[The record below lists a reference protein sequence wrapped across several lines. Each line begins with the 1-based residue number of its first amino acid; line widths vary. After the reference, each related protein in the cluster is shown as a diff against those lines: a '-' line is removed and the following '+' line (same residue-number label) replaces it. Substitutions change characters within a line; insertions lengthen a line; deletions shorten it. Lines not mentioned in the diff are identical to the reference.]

1 MYSYDTDDSLKVIIF
16 EETVVFNTTLD
27 SITLDSINNSLIYIS
42 NSLDIIYLNII
53 FLLFLVACISCTKK
67 KNKEYITLEPKITH
81 GTIAKGTIT
90 QGTITQGTIIPS
102 TIKL

>member
-1 MYSYDTDDSLKVIIF
+1 MYSYDPDDVLKVIVF
-16 EETVVFNTTLD
+16 EKTVVFNTTLD
-27 SITLDSINNSLIYIS
+27 FITLDSINNSLIYIS

-53 FLLFLVACISCTKK
+53 LFLFLVSCILCTKK
-67 KNKEYITLEPKITH
+67 KNKDYIFLEPKITH

-90 QGTITQGTIIPS
+90 QGTIIPS

>member
-1 MYSYDTDDSLKVIIF
+1 MYSYEKDPDDKNVDDRVIM
-16 EETVVFNTTLD
+16 VVLNTTLD

-53 FLLFLVACISCTKK
+53 FLLFLVACILCMKK

-81 GTIAKGTIT
+81 GTITKGTIT
-90 QGTITQGTIIPS
+90 QGTITHGTI
-102 TIKL
+102 KM

>member
-1 MYSYDTDDSLKVIIF
+1 MYSYDPDDLLKVIVF
-16 EETVVFNTTLD
+16 EKTVVFNTTLD

-53 FLLFLVACISCTKK
+53 LFLFLVSCILFTKK

-81 GTIAKGTIT
+81 GTIAKGTI
-90 QGTITQGTIIPS
+90 ISS

>member
-1 MYSYDTDDSLKVIIF
+1 MYSYDPDDLLKVIVF
-16 EETVVFNTTLD
+16 EKTVVFNTTLD

-53 FLLFLVACISCTKK
+53 LFLFLVSCILFTKK

-90 QGTITQGTIIPS
+90 QGTIIPS

>member
-1 MYSYDTDDSLKVIIF
+1 MYSYDKDPDDKNVGDRVIM
-16 EETVVFNTTLD
+16 VVFNTTLD

-53 FLLFLVACISCTKK
+53 LFLFLVSCILCTKK
-67 KNKEYITLEPKITH
+67 KNKDYIFLGPKITH

-90 QGTITQGTIIPS
+90 QGTIIPS

>member
-1 MYSYDTDDSLKVIIF
+1 MYSYDPDDLLKVIVF
-16 EETVVFNTTLD
+16 EKTVVFNTTLD

-53 FLLFLVACISCTKK
+53 LFLFLVSCILCTKK
-67 KNKEYITLEPKITH
+67 KNKDYIFLEPKITH
-81 GTIAKGTIT
+81 GTI
-90 QGTITQGTIIPS
+90 IPS